1 MMTHIRT
8 AFTAFALATGAVLPL
23 ATAPAIAAVDS
34 SDPQRFVQTLTGD
47 GFAAMKSGSLAAAKA
62 GFRTLLA
69 DHVAVDEMGDRLI
82 RRWLPTITP
91 AQRAAYKAA
100 LPSYIVGTYADN
112 LLNYR
117 DATVKVLR
125 ATPAA
130 GGTVDVMTQVVKPGR
145 GPIPAVFTVMPVG
158 GQWKVA
164 NLRVAGINVAMAQA
178 ADFDSVVQRQGFDA
192 LVKMMKA
199 RG

>member
-1 MMTHIRT
+1 MTHLRT
-8 AFTAFALATGAVLPL
+8 ALAVLALTTGATLPV
-23 ATAPAIAAVDS
+23 AFTPAIAAVDS
-34 SDPQRFVQTLTGD
+34 SDPQRFIQTLTSD

-62 GFRTLLA
+62 QFRTLLA

-91 AQRAAYKAA
+91 AQKAAYKAA

-112 LLNYR
+112 LLGYR

-125 ATPAA
+125 AQPTA
-130 GGTVDVMTQVVKPGR
+130 GGMVDVTTQVIKPGR
-145 GPIPAVFTVMPVG
+145 NPITAVFSVMQVG
-158 GQWKVA
+158 GQWQVA
-164 NLRVAGINVAMAQA
+164 NLRVAGINVALAQA

-192 LVKMMKA
+192 LVKMMRS